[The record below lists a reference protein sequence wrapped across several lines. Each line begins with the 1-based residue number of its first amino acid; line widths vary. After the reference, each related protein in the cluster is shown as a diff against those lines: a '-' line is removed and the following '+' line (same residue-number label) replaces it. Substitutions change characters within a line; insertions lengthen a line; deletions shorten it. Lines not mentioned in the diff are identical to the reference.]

1 MLYVNYL
8 LSMLRLKMK
17 VTVPFFSIFLSILLS
32 YSVLAKP
39 LDEYCVSKLTP
50 KQAQFQKEDSRLDEL
65 VQNNFGYERP
75 STTATF
81 FRDKERFSIK
91 TNGFYLQLNKEGEEK
106 VIQKINISLKPDDRI
121 DYIFITENKWLF
133 IHADYS
139 NYIIELNNPEKS
151 FNLENITKIPFYN
164 DEDCNAFERWF
175 YGGCRVNQIYHS
187 KTLDRAIISGYY
199 PEKDN
204 RIGTAVE
211 IVAGKIQTIASLDEK
226 FVIAADVPKY
236 NGLILRAGLNEALF
250 YDGSKITKL
259 KLDIPKKR
267 FSGEY
272 PIWEVRKVDTYR
284 ESQKKS
290 DSRRIYITNVQFGNK
305 DPKFV
310 IEVKKEAEIYTK
322 KIPFA
327 ANIDLQDISQAF
339 LSFPDDSRKWG
350 ATSNSILFE
359 ISGKYKTVL
368 KIPKHH
374 YIPHQLRTIPH
385 NREILKGKRIS
396 LDEPAIVFDV
406 VHEKTEAFQSYYIK
420 KVSSPTDCDVILD
433 PESPVELPVI
443 KLSK

>member
-1 MLYVNYL
+1 
-8 LSMLRLKMK
+8 MK

-91 TNGFYLQLNKEGEEK
+91 TDGFDLQLNKEGEEK
-106 VIQKINISLKPDDRI
+106 VIQTINISLKPDDRI

-139 NYIIELNNPEKS
+139 NYIIELNNSEKS

-164 DEDCNAFERWF
+164 DEDCNAFKRWF

-339 LSFPDDSRKWG
+339 LSFP
-350 ATSNSILFE
+350 TILVNGGQQAIVYF
-359 ISGKYKTVL
+359 L
-368 KIPKHH
+368 K
-374 YIPHQLRTIPH
+374 
-385 NREILKGKRIS
+385 LKGS
-396 LDEPAIVFDV
+396 
-406 VHEKTEAFQSYYIK
+406 IK
-420 KVSSPTDCDVILD
+420 PY
-433 PESPVELPVI
+433 
-443 KLSK
+443 

>member
-1 MLYVNYL
+1 M
-8 LSMLRLKMK
+8 
-17 VTVPFFSIFLSILLS
+17 
-32 YSVLAKP
+32 
-39 LDEYCVSKLTP
+39 
-50 KQAQFQKEDSRLDEL
+50 
-65 VQNNFGYERP
+65 
-75 STTATF
+75 
-81 FRDKERFSIK
+81 
-91 TNGFYLQLNKEGEEK
+91 QLNKEGEEK
-106 VIQKINISLKPDDRI
+106 VIQTINISLKPDDRI

-139 NYIIELNNPEKS
+139 NYIIELNNSEKS

-164 DEDCNAFERWF
+164 DEDCNAFKRWF

-359 ISGKYKTVL
+359 VEGKYKTVL

-374 YIPHQLRTIPH
+374 YIPSSLRTIPH

-420 KVSSPTDCDVILD
+420 KVSSPTDCDVILY